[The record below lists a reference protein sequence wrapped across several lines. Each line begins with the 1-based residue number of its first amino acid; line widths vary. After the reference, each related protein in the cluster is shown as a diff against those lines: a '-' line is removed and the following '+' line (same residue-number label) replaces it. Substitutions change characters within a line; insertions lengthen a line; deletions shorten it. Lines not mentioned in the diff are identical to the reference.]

1 MQAPSD
7 NHPVSPSS
15 VASKRDLPPSARPT
29 RIKLGRAPVEQ
40 AKVRLVLAMVLFT
53 GVYALIA
60 GRLVHLG
67 FTPDRPSIAYRTAQD
82 AISAARPDVT
92 DRNGLIL
99 ATDLKTY
106 SLYAE
111 PRRILDVNE
120 AIISLMS
127 VITDLQVDSTRR
139 KLESG
144 AGFVWLK
151 REITPEQRDAVHH
164 LGIPGIGFLTEN
176 RRFYPGGQTA
186 SHIIGHVDVDN
197 RGIAGLEKFIDK
209 QGLRDLHAVGLGNQR
224 DMKPVRLSVDLRVQ
238 HVVRKELSLALERY
252 RAIAGVGIVLDA
264 KTGEVVA
271 MSSLPDYDPND
282 PIQALDKT
290 RMNRATAGVY
300 EMGSVFKTFTTAM
313 ALDSGQVTM
322 DDRFDVR
329 KPIRVARQRIDDFHG
344 KRRILSVPEVFIY
357 SSNIGTAKM
366 ALEVGIEGHKEFLGR
381 IGMLDRVKSELPEL
395 ALPLK
400 PQKWTQLGSM
410 TISFGHGLSV
420 TPMHTA
426 AAAAALLNGGIMI
439 PPTFVARDKEK
450 PIEGKRVVSE
460 QTSAAMR
467 YLFRLNSEKGS
478 GRKAEVDGYLVGGK
492 TGTAE
497 KIENGRYSRDKRF
510 NSFLAA
516 FPMDDPQYVVLVVLD
531 EPKPE
536 EGKRYATAG
545 WNTAPTTANIVRR
558 IAPMLGVKPQFG
570 KGSET
575 IMVSY

>member
-1 MQAPSD
+1 MRALTKSQV
-7 NHPVSPSS
+7 VSPSS
-15 VASKRDLPPSARPT
+15 VAVADRSDRPARL
-29 RIKLGRAPVEQ
+29 KLARAPIDQ
-40 AKVRLVLAMVLFT
+40 TKVRLVLAMVAFT
-53 GVYALIA
+53 AVYTLIA
-60 GRLVHLG
+60 GRLIHLG
-67 FTPDRPSIAYRTAQD
+67 MTPDRPSIAYRTAQD
-82 AISAARPDVT
+82 AISAARPDIT

-99 ATDLKTY
+99 ATDLKTF

-120 AIISLMS
+120 VIISLMS
-127 VITDLQVDSTRR
+127 VITDLPVETTRR

-151 REITPEQRDAVHH
+151 REITPEQRDAVHD
-164 LGIPGIGFLTEN
+164 LGLPGIGFLTEN

-197 RGIAGLEKFIDK
+197 RGIAGLEKYIDR
-209 QGLRDLHAVGLGNQR
+209 QGLRDLHAVGLGHQR
-224 DMKPVRLSVDLRVQ
+224 DMKPVRLSLDLRVQ
-238 HVVRKELSLALERY
+238 HVVRKELGLAMERY
-252 RAIAGVGIVLDA
+252 RAIAGVGIVINV
-264 KTGEVVA
+264 KTGEVIG

-282 PIQALDKT
+282 PIQALDKK

-313 ALDSGQVTM
+313 ALDSGKVSLNDQ
-322 DDRFDVR
+322 FDVR
-329 KPIRVARQRIDDFHG
+329 KPIRIARQKIDDFHG

-366 ALEVGIEGHKEFLGR
+366 ALEVGLKGHQEFLGR
-381 IGMLDRVKSELPEL
+381 LGMLDRLSSELPEL

-400 PQKWTQLGSM
+400 PKKWTQLGSM

-420 TPMHTA
+420 SPMHTA
-426 AAAAALLNGGIMI
+426 IAAASLVNGGVLMS
-439 PPTFVARDKEK
+439 PTFLVRDE
-450 PIEGKRVVSE
+450 ENAYETGTRVVSSE
-460 QTSAAMR
+460 TSDAMR
-467 YLFRLNSEKGS
+467 YLFRLNAEKGS

-497 KIENGRYSRDKRF
+497 KIVNGRYSNDKRF
-510 NSFLAA
+510 NSFLAS

-536 EGKRYATAG
+536 AGKRYATAG
-545 WNTAPTTANIVRR
+545 WNTAPTTANIIRR
-558 IAPMLGVKPQFG
+558 IAPMLGVKPRFG
-570 KGSET
+570 QDSQT
-575 IMVSY
+575 MMVSY

>member
-1 MQAPSD
+1 MLAPSIR
-7 NHPVSPSS
+7 HAV
-15 VASKRDLPPSARPT
+15 
-29 RIKLGRAPVEQ
+29 APVPAGGPVKPRRPIRLQIGKSSADQ
-40 AKVRLVLAMVLFT
+40 ARVRLVLAMVAFT
-53 GVYALIA
+53 AVYGLIA

-67 FTPDRPSIAYRTAQD
+67 LTPDRPSIAYRTAQD

-99 ATDLKTY
+99 ATDLKTF

-120 AIISLMS
+120 VIISMMS
-127 VITDLQVDSTRR
+127 VITDLPVESTRR

-144 AGFVWLK
+144 AGFVWLR
-151 REITPEQRDAVHH
+151 REITPEQRDAIHD

-186 SHIIGHVDVDN
+186 SHIIGHVDIDN
-197 RGIAGLEKFIDK
+197 RGIAGLEKYIDK
-209 QGLRDLHAVGLGNQR
+209 QGLQDLHAVGLGHQR
-224 DMKPVRLSVDLRVQ
+224 DMEPVRLSLDLRVQ
-238 HVVRKELSLALERY
+238 HVVRKELSRALQRY
-252 RAIAGVGIVLDA
+252 QAIAGVGIVLDV
-264 KTGEVVA
+264 KTGEVLA

-313 ALDSGQVTM
+313 ALDSGLVGM
-322 DDRFDVR
+322 NDRFDVR
-329 KPIRVARQRIDDFHG
+329 KPIHIAHQRIDDFHG

-366 ALEVGIEGHKEFLGR
+366 AMEVGVKGHKAFLAR
-381 IGMLDRVKSELPEL
+381 MGMLDRLTSELPEQ
-395 ALPLK
+395 AMPLK
-400 PQKWTQLGSM
+400 PHKWTQLGSM

-420 TPMHTA
+420 SPMHTA
-426 AAAAALLNGGIMI
+426 IGAAALLNGGLLM
-439 PPTFVARDKEK
+439 PPTFIKRDVAEALAVAT
-450 PIEGKRVVSE
+450 RVVSDE
-460 QTSAAMR
+460 TSDAMR
-467 YLFRLNSEKGS
+467 YLFRLNVEKGS

-497 KIENGRYSRDKRF
+497 KVVNGHYSSDKRF

-536 EGKRYATAG
+536 AGKKYATAG
-545 WNTAPTTANIVRR
+545 WNAAPSVANIVRR

-575 IMVSY
+575 ILVSY